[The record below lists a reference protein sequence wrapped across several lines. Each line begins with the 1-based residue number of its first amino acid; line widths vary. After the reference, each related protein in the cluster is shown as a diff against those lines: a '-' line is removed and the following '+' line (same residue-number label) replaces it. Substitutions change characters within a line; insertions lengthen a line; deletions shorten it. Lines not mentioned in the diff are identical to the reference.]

1 MKERANAILVFLIGL
16 LLIVYW
22 MWPAA
27 DQPIGH
33 LHERRII
40 RIQLQDVRKRSF
52 EVSDSAFIQRFVRH
66 LDASKPVL
74 GLTGRDSRGFFQCW
88 LTAANRKD
96 PIVIDML
103 CKGKHGNWINQQ
115 AISRV
120 HHWIPPW
127 PCSGS
132 GSRRG
137 SGVLSLAGKGELLSR
152 APTPEGS

>member
-103 CKGKHGNWINQQ
+103 CKGKYGNWINQPGDF
-115 AISRV
+115 AG
-120 HHWIPPW
+120 P
-127 PCSGS
+127 
-132 GSRRG
+132 
-137 SGVLSLAGKGELLSR
+137 SLDSAMAMLWER
-152 APTPEGS
+152 FPEGQWCPVAGR